1 MAGIFQRRGKSPLD
15 VNGGL
20 DDVLDDTALCMPWT
34 GAVVSQN
41 AMFC

>member
-1 MAGIFQRRGKSPLD
+1 MAGTCQRRRKCPLN

-20 DDVLDDTALCMPWT
+20 DDVLDDTALCMSWT
-34 GAVVSQN
+34 ETVVSQN